1 MSNTIS
7 NKNDLFSLFE
17 EVFQDWAEEGK
28 VLTEMSDKARKKEA
42 EKFLLSLPKFTPTEA
57 WGNPQSTSRKTINR
71 IFSVVGGGASVEGK
85 LAYLQRITD
94 ENNRITSPRRVIA
107 SLIMLE
113 ALATIVSDFNE
124 ASAGFV
130 FEGWLSALLQG
141 RQEADRTDKG
151 NLPIQDL
158 VAFTQL
164 KEGTPTVPVSL
175 KLLSPKTKVEGSYT
189 NLVDALFDEPEFGGR
204 MYYVVARKLENHI
217 TIEGFDINRE
227 NFIDLMTLQ
236 GGAKGTTKLK
246 GSGKVLFD
254 IKDPEIVRKYRLRN
268 GSAEN
273 VIALLKS
280 LKDKP
285 EEQYEILI
293 RTAGYTQLSRKL
305 SQIKT
310 SSLKDKIGG
319 REPLPDD
326 EPEGTVATP
335 ETRAEMF
342 RKLKAAQDAKGGLS
356 PEEEEKLRRAQE
368 KAGIA
373 PNRGSSGTYRSPN
386 SLREAAIKRYS
397 ERERLLTESSQTQWT
412 LSTTQIDVLVRE
424 GVIELAQLGEL
435 PKNRE
440 TVIEVATMHMDTVRE
455 KFMILFKAFADL
467 NENINKY
474 ITFPKRDQA
483 IKAGERAI
491 TDTSV
496 IQKEIQDNVQA
507 DEVAVEDDLD

>member
-1 MSNTIS
+1 MPNTITS
-7 NKNDLFSLFE
+7 KNDLFALFE
-17 EVFQDWAEEGK
+17 EVFQDWTEGTSA
-28 VLTEMSDKARKKEA
+28 LTEMSDKARKKEA

-57 WGNPQSTSRKTINR
+57 WGNPESTGRKTINR
-71 IFSVVGGGASVEGK
+71 IFSVIGGGASVEGK

-94 ENNRITSPRRVIA
+94 VNNRITSPRRVIA

-113 ALATIVSDFNE
+113 ALAAIISDFNE

-141 RQEADRTDKG
+141 RQEAERTDKG

-217 TIEGFDINRE
+217 VVEGFDINRG

-246 GSGKVLFD
+246 GSGAVLFEVSD
-254 IKDPEIVRKYRLRN
+254 TAILRKHGLRR
-268 GSAEN
+268 GDAQS
-273 VIALLKS
+273 VIDLLKS
-280 LKDKP
+280 LDGKP
-285 EEQYEILI
+285 DEQYEILM

-305 SQIKT
+305 AQIEKEKDQEQGQEDQNFEDPEIQRLAKKFN
-310 SSLKDKIGG
+310 LKKDPQSEK
-319 REPLPDD
+319 
-326 EPEGTVATP
+326 
-335 ETRAEMF
+335 
-342 RKLKAAQDAKGGLS
+342 
-356 PEEEEKLRRAQE
+356 EENLLRAQE
-368 KAGIA
+368 KAGVSR
-373 PNRGSSGTYRSPN
+373 PRKSSGSYRSSN

-397 ERERLLTESSQTQWT
+397 DRERLLTESSQTQWT
-412 LSTTQIDVLVRE
+412 LSVSQIDVLVKH
-424 GVIELAQLGEL
+424 GVIELATLGEL
-435 PKNRE
+435 PKTRDM
-440 TVIEVATMHMDTVRE
+440 VIEVATMHMDTVRD

-467 NENINKY
+467 NDNINKY
-474 ITFPKRDQA
+474 ITFPKRNEA

-491 TDTSV
+491 SDTGV

-507 DEVAVEDDLD
+507 DEVAAEEDLD

>member
-1 MSNTIS
+1 MSNTITT
-7 NKNDLFSLFE
+7 KNDLFSLFE
-17 EVFQDWAEEGK
+17 EVFQDWAEGGK

-57 WGNPQSTSRKTINR
+57 WGNPQSTSRKTISR

-189 NLVDALFDEPEFGGR
+189 NLIDALFDEPEFGGR

-254 IKDPEIVRKYRLRN
+254 IKDPKIVRKYKLRN

-305 SQIKT
+305 SQMKA

-319 REPLPDD
+319 REPLPLD
-326 EPEGTVATP
+326 GTESFATP
-335 ETRAEMF
+335 ESRAEMF
-342 RKLKAAQDAKGGLS
+342 RKIKAAQDARGLS
-356 PEEEEKLRRAQE
+356 PEEEENLRRAQE
-368 KAGIA
+368 EAG
-373 PNRGSSGTYRSPN
+373 
-386 SLREAAIKRYS
+386 LRESNRRAAIKRYS

>member
-1 MSNTIS
+1 MPNTIT
-7 NKNDLFSLFE
+7 NKNDLFALFE
-17 EVFQDWAEEGK
+17 EVFQDWTKGTSA
-28 VLTEMSDKARKKEA
+28 LTEMSDKARKKEA

-57 WGNPQSTSRKTINR
+57 WGNPESTGRKTINR
-71 IFSVVGGGASVEGK
+71 IFSVIGGGASVEGK

-94 ENNRITSPRRVIA
+94 VNNRITSPRRVIA

-113 ALATIVSDFNE
+113 ALAAIISDFNE

-141 RQEADRTDKG
+141 RQEAERTDKG

-217 TIEGFDINRE
+217 VVEGFDINRG

-246 GSGKVLFD
+246 GSGAVLFEVSD
-254 IKDPEIVRKYRLRN
+254 TTVLRKHGLRR
-268 GSAEN
+268 GDAQS
-273 VIALLKS
+273 VIDLLKS
-280 LKDKP
+280 LDGKP
-285 EEQYEILI
+285 DEQYEILM

-305 SQIKT
+305 AQIEKE
-310 SSLKDKIGG
+310 K
-319 REPLPDD
+319 
-326 EPEGTVATP
+326 
-335 ETRAEMF
+335 
-342 RKLKAAQDAKGGLS
+342 AQDQDQEQGQEQERS
-356 PEEEEKLRRAQE
+356 PEEVEQMQ
-368 KAGIA
+368 
-373 PNRGSSGTYRSPN
+373 N
-386 SLREAAIKRYS
+386 EAIRKYS
-397 ERERLLTESSQTQWT
+397 DRERLLTESSQTQWT
-412 LSTTQIDVLVRE
+412 LSVSQIDVLVKH
-424 GVIELAQLGEL
+424 GVIELATLGEL
-435 PKNRE
+435 PKTRDM
-440 TVIEVATMHMDTVRE
+440 VIEVATMHMDTVRD

-467 NENINKY
+467 NDNINKY
-474 ITFPKRDQA
+474 ITFPKRNEA

-491 TDTSV
+491 SDTGV

-507 DEVAVEDDLD
+507 DEVAAEEDLD

>member
-17 EVFQDWAEEGK
+17 EVFQDWAENGK

-254 IKDPEIVRKYRLRN
+254 IKDPEIVRKYRLEN

-280 LKDKP
+280 LKGKP

-305 SQIKT
+305 SQMEKQ
-310 SSLKDKIGG
+310 
-319 REPLPDD
+319 P
-326 EPEGTVATP
+326 
-335 ETRAEMF
+335 
-342 RKLKAAQDAKGGLS
+342 QDQDQGQEQERS
-356 PEEEEKLRRAQE
+356 PEEAEQMQNE
-368 KAGIA
+368 
-373 PNRGSSGTYRSPN
+373 
-386 SLREAAIKRYS
+386 AIKRYS

-424 GVIELAQLGEL
+424 GVIQLAQLGEL

-496 IQKEIQDNVQA
+496 IQREIQDNVQA

>member
-1 MSNTIS
+1 MSNTIT
-7 NKNDLFSLFE
+7 NKNDLFTLFE
-17 EVFQDWAEEGK
+17 EVFQDWAENGK
-28 VLTEMSDKARKKEA
+28 ALTEMSDKARKKEA

-57 WGNPQSTSRKTINR
+57 WGNPESTGRKTINR
-71 IFSVVGGGASVEGK
+71 IFSVIGGGASVEGK

-94 ENNRITSPRRVIA
+94 VNNRITSPRRVIA

-113 ALATIVSDFNE
+113 ALAAIISDFNE

-141 RQEADRTDKG
+141 RQEAERTDKG

-217 TIEGFDINRE
+217 VVEGFDINRG

-246 GSGKVLFD
+246 GSGAVLFEVSD
-254 IKDPEIVRKYRLRN
+254 TAILRKHGLRR
-268 GSAEN
+268 GDAQS
-273 VIALLKS
+273 VIDLLKS
-280 LKDKP
+280 LDGKP
-285 EEQYEILI
+285 DEQYEILM

-305 SQIKT
+305 AQIEKE
-310 SSLKDKIGG
+310 KAQE
-319 REPLPDD
+319 REQGQ
-326 EPEGTVATP
+326 EQERTP
-335 ETRAEMF
+335 EEAEQM
-342 RKLKAAQDAKGGLS
+342 Q
-356 PEEEEKLRRAQE
+356 
-368 KAGIA
+368 
-373 PNRGSSGTYRSPN
+373 N
-386 SLREAAIKRYS
+386 EAIRRYS
-397 ERERLLTESSQTQWT
+397 EREGLLTESSQTQWT
-412 LSTTQIDVLVRE
+412 LSVSQIDVLVKH
-424 GVIELAQLGEL
+424 GVIELATLGEL
-435 PKNRE
+435 PKTRDM
-440 TVIEVATMHMDTVRE
+440 VVEVAMMHMDSVRE
-455 KFMILFKAFADL
+455 KFMTLFKAFADL
-467 NENINKY
+467 NDNINKY
-474 ITFPKRDQA
+474 ITFPKRNEA

-491 TDTSV
+491 NDTGV

-507 DEVAVEDDLD
+507 DEVAAEDDLD

>member
-17 EVFQDWAEEGK
+17 EVFQDWANGGK

-57 WGNPQSTSRKTINR
+57 WGNPQSTSRKTISR

-113 ALATIVSDFNE
+113 ALATIISDFNE

-141 RQEADRTDKG
+141 RQEAERTEKG

-246 GSGKVLFD
+246 SSGAVLFN
-254 IKDPEIVRKYRLRN
+254 IKDPEIVRKYGLED

-280 LKDKP
+280 LKASPK
-285 EEQYEILI
+285 EQYEILI

-305 SQIKT
+305 SQMEKQ
-310 SSLKDKIGG
+310 
-319 REPLPDD
+319 P
-326 EPEGTVATP
+326 
-335 ETRAEMF
+335 
-342 RKLKAAQDAKGGLS
+342 QDQDQGQEQERS
-356 PEEEEKLRRAQE
+356 PEEAEQMQ
-368 KAGIA
+368 
-373 PNRGSSGTYRSPN
+373 N
-386 SLREAAIKRYS
+386 EAIRRYS

-424 GVIELAQLGEL
+424 GVIQLAQLGEL

-491 TDTSV
+491 TDTGV
-496 IQKEIQDNVQA
+496 IQKEIQENVQA
-507 DEVAVEDDLD
+507 DEVSVEDDLQ

>member
-1 MSNTIS
+1 MSNTITT
-7 NKNDLFSLFE
+7 KNDLFSLFE
-17 EVFQDWAEEGK
+17 EVFQDWAEGGK

-57 WGNPQSTSRKTINR
+57 WGNPQSTSRKTISR

-189 NLVDALFDEPEFGGR
+189 NLIDALFDEPEFGGR

-254 IKDPEIVRKYRLRN
+254 IKDPKIVRKYKLRN

-305 SQIKT
+305 SQMKA

-319 REPLPDD
+319 REPLPLD
-326 EPEGTVATP
+326 GTESFATP
-335 ETRAEMF
+335 ESRAEMF
-342 RKLKAAQDAKGGLS
+342 RKIKAAQDARGLS
-356 PEEEEKLRRAQE
+356 PEEEENLRRAQE
-368 KAGIA
+368 EAG
-373 PNRGSSGTYRSPN
+373 
-386 SLREAAIKRYS
+386 LRESNRRAAIKRYS

-507 DEVAVEDDLD
+507 DEVAVEDALD

>member
-1 MSNTIS
+1 MSNTITT
-7 NKNDLFSLFE
+7 KNDLFSLFE
-17 EVFQDWAEEGK
+17 EVFQDWAEGGK

-113 ALATIVSDFNE
+113 ALATIISDFNE

-141 RQEADRTDKG
+141 RQEAGRDSEKG

-189 NLVDALFDEPEFGGR
+189 NLIDALFDEPEFGGR

-217 TIEGFDINRE
+217 AIQGFDINRE

-246 GSGKVLFD
+246 SSGAALFN
-254 IKDPEIVRKYRLRN
+254 IKDPEIVRKYRLKD
-268 GSAEN
+268 GEAPS

-285 EEQYEILI
+285 KEQYKVLI

-305 SQIKT
+305 SQMEK
-310 SSLKDKIGG
+310 
-319 REPLPDD
+319 RP
-326 EPEGTVATP
+326 
-335 ETRAEMF
+335 
-342 RKLKAAQDAKGGLS
+342 QDQDQGQEQERS
-356 PEEEEKLRRAQE
+356 PEEAEQMQ
-368 KAGIA
+368 
-373 PNRGSSGTYRSPN
+373 N
-386 SLREAAIKRYS
+386 EAIRRYS

-412 LSTTQIDVLVRE
+412 LSTSQIDVLVRDN
-424 GVIELAQLGEL
+424 VIQLAQLGEL
-435 PKNRE
+435 PKNRD
-440 TVIEVATMHMDTVRE
+440 TVIEVATMHMDTVRD
-455 KFMILFKAFADL
+455 KFMVLFKAFADL

-474 ITFPKRDQA
+474 FTFPKRDQA

-496 IQKEIQDNVQA
+496 IQREIQDNVQA

>member
-17 EVFQDWAEEGK
+17 EVFQDWAEGGK

-57 WGNPQSTSRKTINR
+57 WGNPQSTGRKTINR
-71 IFSVVGGGASVEGK
+71 IFSVIGGGASVEGK

-113 ALATIVSDFNE
+113 ALAAIISDFNE

-130 FEGWLSALLQG
+130 FEGWLAALLQG
-141 RQEADRTDKG
+141 RQEAERTEKG

-217 TIEGFDINRE
+217 AIEGFDINQD
-227 NFIDLMTLQ
+227 NFIDIITLQ
-236 GGAKGTTKLK
+236 GGAKGSTKLK
-246 GSGKVLFD
+246 GSGASLFSISDKEVLR
-254 IKDPEIVRKYRLRN
+254 KHGLKRGDPE
-268 GSAEN
+268 S
-273 VIALLKS
+273 VIRLLKS
-280 LKDKP
+280 LEDPDEK
-285 EEQYEILI
+285 YEVLM
-293 RTAGYTQLSRKL
+293 RTAGYSAINLKRKL
-305 SQIKT
+305 A

-319 REPLPDD
+319 REPLPLD
-326 EPEGTVATP
+326 GTESLATP
-335 ETRAEMF
+335 ESRAEMF
-342 RKLKAAQDAKGGLS
+342 RKIKAAQDARGLS
-356 PEEEEKLRRAQE
+356 PEEEENLRRAQE
-368 KAGIA
+368 KAGIKPDRTA
-373 PNRGSSGTYRSPN
+373 PGSYSSPNR
-386 SLREAAIKRYS
+386 LREEAIKRYT
-397 ERERLLTESSQTQWT
+397 EKERLLQESSQTQWA
-412 LSTTQIDVLVRE
+412 LSTSQIDVLIKHNK
-424 GVIELAQLGEL
+424 IEMAQLGEL

-440 TVIEVATMHMDTVRE
+440 TVIEVATMHMDTVRD

-474 ITFPKRDQA
+474 ITFPKRDAA

-491 TDTSV
+491 TDTGV
-496 IQKEIQDNVQA
+496 IQREIQDNVQA
-507 DEVAVEDDLD
+507 DEEAVEDDLD

>member
-1 MSNTIS
+1 MSNTITT
-7 NKNDLFSLFE
+7 KNDLFSLFE
-17 EVFQDWAEEGK
+17 EVFQDWAEGGK

-57 WGNPQSTSRKTINR
+57 WGNPQSTSRKTISR

-189 NLVDALFDEPEFGGR
+189 NLIDALFDEPEFGGR

-246 GSGKVLFD
+246 ASGKVLFD
-254 IKDPEIVRKYRLRN
+254 IKDPKIVRKYKLRN

-280 LKDKP
+280 LKKKP
-285 EEQYEILI
+285 KEQYEILI

-305 SQIKT
+305 SQMKA

-319 REPLPDD
+319 REPLPLD
-326 EPEGTVATP
+326 GTESFATP
-335 ETRAEMF
+335 ESRAEMF
-342 RKLKAAQDAKGGLS
+342 RKIKAAQDARGLS
-356 PEEEEKLRRAQE
+356 PEEEENLRRAQE
-368 KAGIA
+368 EAG
-373 PNRGSSGTYRSPN
+373 
-386 SLREAAIKRYS
+386 LRESNRRAAIKRYS

>member
-268 GSAEN
+268 GSSKLTFCAT
-273 VIALLKS
+273 VTPS
-280 LKDKP
+280 LVANG
-285 EEQYEILI
+285 
-293 RTAGYTQLSRKL
+293 RLS
-305 SQIKT
+305 
-310 SSLKDKIGG
+310 
-319 REPLPDD
+319 
-326 EPEGTVATP
+326 
-335 ETRAEMF
+335 F
-342 RKLKAAQDAKGGLS
+342 
-356 PEEEEKLRRAQE
+356 
-368 KAGIA
+368 
-373 PNRGSSGTYRSPN
+373 
-386 SLREAAIKRYS
+386 
-397 ERERLLTESSQTQWT
+397 
-412 LSTTQIDVLVRE
+412 
-424 GVIELAQLGEL
+424 
-435 PKNRE
+435 
-440 TVIEVATMHMDTVRE
+440 
-455 KFMILFKAFADL
+455 
-467 NENINKY
+467 
-474 ITFPKRDQA
+474 
-483 IKAGERAI
+483 
-491 TDTSV
+491 
-496 IQKEIQDNVQA
+496 
-507 DEVAVEDDLD
+507 

>member
-1 MSNTIS
+1 MSNTIT

-17 EVFQDWAEEGK
+17 EVFQDWAEGGK
-28 VLTEMSDKARKKEA
+28 VLTEMSDKARRKEA
-42 EKFLLSLPKFTPTEA
+42 EQFLLTLPKFTPTEA
-57 WGNPQSTSRKTINR
+57 WGDPQSTGRKTINR
-71 IFSVVGGGASVEGK
+71 LFSVIGGGASVEGK

-94 ENNRITSPRRVIA
+94 VNNRITSPRRVIA

-113 ALATIVSDFNE
+113 ALAAIISDFNE

-141 RQEADRTDKG
+141 RQEAGRDSEKG

-189 NLVDALFDEPEFGGR
+189 NLIDALFDEPEFGGR

-217 TIEGFDINRE
+217 TIEGFDINRD

-236 GGAKGTTKLK
+236 GGPKGTTKLK
-246 GSGKVLFD
+246 GSGAKLFAIND
-254 IKDPEIVRKYRLRN
+254 RAFLRSIGLRSARSGDP
-268 GSAEN
+268 EN

-280 LKDKP
+280 LSDKP
-285 EEQYEILI
+285 EEQYEILM

-305 SQIKT
+305 AQKEREKQELEQSQ
-310 SSLKDKIGG
+310 DQE
-319 REPLPDD
+319 R
-326 EPEGTVATP
+326 
-335 ETRAEMF
+335 
-342 RKLKAAQDAKGGLS
+342 S
-356 PEEEEKLRRAQE
+356 PEEVEQAQNEAIRRF
-368 KAGIA
+368 
-373 PNRGSSGTYRSPN
+373 SD
-386 SLREAAIKRYS
+386 REM
-397 ERERLLTESSQTQWT
+397 LLTEGTETQWA
-412 LSTTQIDVLVRE
+412 LSVSQIDVLQKT
-424 GVIELAQLGEL
+424 GVIKIAQLGEL
-435 PKNRE
+435 PKTKE
-440 TVIEVATMHMDTVRE
+440 AVVDVAVMHMDTVRD

-474 ITFPKRDQA
+474 ITFPKRDAA

-491 TDTSV
+491 TDTGV
-496 IQKEIQDNVQA
+496 IQREIQDNVQA
-507 DEVAVEDDLD
+507 DESAVEDDLD

>member
-17 EVFQDWAEEGK
+17 EVFQDWADGGK

-57 WGNPQSTSRKTINR
+57 WGNPQSTSRKTISR

-113 ALATIVSDFNE
+113 ALATIISDFNE

-141 RQEADRTDKG
+141 RQEAERTEKG

-254 IKDPEIVRKYRLRN
+254 IKDPEIVRKYRLKN

-305 SQIKT
+305 SQMEKQPQ
-310 SSLKDKIGG
+310 DQDQGQEQE
-319 REPLPDD
+319 R
-326 EPEGTVATP
+326 TP
-335 ETRAEMF
+335 EETEQM
-342 RKLKAAQDAKGGLS
+342 QN
-356 PEEEEKLRRAQE
+356 E
-368 KAGIA
+368 
-373 PNRGSSGTYRSPN
+373 
-386 SLREAAIKRYS
+386 AIKRYS

-412 LSTTQIDVLVRE
+412 LSTTQIDVLVKH

-455 KFMILFKAFADL
+455 KFMILFRAFADL

-491 TDTSV
+491 TDTGV
-496 IQKEIQDNVQA
+496 IQKEIQENVQA
-507 DEVAVEDDLD
+507 DEVSVEDDLQ

>member
-1 MSNTIS
+1 MSNTITT
-7 NKNDLFSLFE
+7 KNDLFSLFE
-17 EVFQDWAEEGK
+17 EVFQDWAEGGK

-189 NLVDALFDEPEFGGR
+189 NLIDALFDEPEFGGR

-254 IKDPEIVRKYRLRN
+254 IKDPEIVRKYGLKN

-285 EEQYEILI
+285 EEQYQILI

-305 SQIKT
+305 SQMEKQ
-310 SSLKDKIGG
+310 
-319 REPLPDD
+319 P
-326 EPEGTVATP
+326 
-335 ETRAEMF
+335 
-342 RKLKAAQDAKGGLS
+342 QDQERS
-356 PEEEEKLRRAQE
+356 PEEAEQMQ
-368 KAGIA
+368 
-373 PNRGSSGTYRSPN
+373 N
-386 SLREAAIKRYS
+386 EAIRRYS

-424 GVIELAQLGEL
+424 GVIKLAQLGEL

-440 TVIEVATMHMDTVRE
+440 TVIEVATMHMDTVRD
-455 KFMILFKAFADL
+455 KFMVLFKAFADL

-474 ITFPKRDQA
+474 FTFPKRDQA

-496 IQKEIQDNVQA
+496 IQREIQDNVQA